1 MLRKYKENIISDSS
15 KTNDESDHNEIN
27 LRKLSTLF
35 QFENLIF
42 LQSQLK

>member
-15 KTNDESDHNEIN
+15 KTNDESDQSEIN

-35 QFENLIF
+35 QF
-42 LQSQLK
+42 